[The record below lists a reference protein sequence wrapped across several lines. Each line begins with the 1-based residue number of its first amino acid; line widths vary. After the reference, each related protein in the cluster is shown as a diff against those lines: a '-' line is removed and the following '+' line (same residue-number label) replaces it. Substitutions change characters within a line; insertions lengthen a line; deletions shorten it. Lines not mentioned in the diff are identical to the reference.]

1 MVFGGGPFGRAFSS
15 DEVMRMGPH
24 VVVIVL
30 SRRMSVCFSGD
41 QRMLFGDATPNIWR
55 IWGKNTIVFW
65 VWFFFFFFLGG
76 AGAGEA
82 HQVAGGILVPR
93 PGVEPTSPALEAQT
107 INLWAA
113 REVLKYHCFKSHFSL

>member
-1 MVFGGGPFGRAFSS
+1 MVSFPSRHVQMCPSPAPTSVMVFGGGPFGRAFSS

-65 VWFFFFFFLGG
+65 VWFFFFFFFFWVVPGG
-76 AGAGEA
+76 R
-82 HQVAGGILVPR
+82 L
-93 PGVEPTSPALEAQT
+93 T
-107 INLWAA
+107 
-113 REVLKYHCFKSHFSL
+113 K

>member
-1 MVFGGGPFGRAFSS
+1 MMPRLTFGEYGEKIPLCFGCGF
-15 DEVMRMGPH
+15 
-24 VVVIVL
+24 
-30 SRRMSVCFSGD
+30 
-41 QRMLFGDATPNIWR
+41 
-55 IWGKNTIVFW
+55 
-65 VWFFFFFFLGG
+65 FFFFFFLGG
-76 AGAGEA
+76 AGGEA